1 MRQKSP
7 ARVATLS
14 FVGLAAAIAASTAAK
29 ADDVKM
35 GYINKMGEH
44 PWFVSEVAGAKAEAG
59 KLGVNLMTQDV

>member
-1 MRQKSP
+1 MMRQKSP

-35 GYINKMGEH
+35 GYFNKMGEH
-44 PWFVSEVAGAKAEAG
+44 PWFVPKSPEQRPKPESSAC
-59 KLGVNLMTQDV
+59 TS